1 MRHRESF
8 CVLYFIAYEIT
19 IFSPVYFKVI
29 EPQSE
34 LVYKLFIN
42 FSSKFEPHYTLI
54 KLCLLGQV
62 TKKIGYVKQKNVCFR
77 LHAS

>member
-8 CVLYFIAYEIT
+8 CVLYFIAYEII

-34 LVYKLFIN
+34 LVYKTIH
-42 FSSKFEPHYTLI
+42 KF
-54 KLCLLGQV
+54 
-62 TKKIGYVKQKNVCFR
+62 
-77 LHAS
+77 